1 MSQSVA
7 IYEDL
12 MDYNA
17 EIIKIADPH
26 RTGSYKFYY
35 SNTYVISSVFLYN
48 RGSNI

>member
-17 EIIKIADPH
+17 EIC
-26 RTGSYKFYY
+26 
-35 SNTYVISSVFLYN
+35 
-48 RGSNI
+48 